1 MGFDET
7 LVGFGVEH
15 PESRTGLG
23 VVGDEVAA
31 FLRTRHFHD
40 VEAAAVGAPTE
51 VGEIAIGGIAEI
63 EPDGAIVVGVE
74 DADGD
79 LVGGHTGHGVFLGR
93 GLGDAHG

>member
-15 PESRTGLG
+15 AETRTGLG

-40 VEAAAVGAPTE
+40 VEAAAVGLQLR
-51 VGEIAIGGIAEI
+51 
-63 EPDGAIVVGVE
+63 
-74 DADGD
+74 
-79 LVGGHTGHGVFLGR
+79 LVK
-93 GLGDAHG
+93 